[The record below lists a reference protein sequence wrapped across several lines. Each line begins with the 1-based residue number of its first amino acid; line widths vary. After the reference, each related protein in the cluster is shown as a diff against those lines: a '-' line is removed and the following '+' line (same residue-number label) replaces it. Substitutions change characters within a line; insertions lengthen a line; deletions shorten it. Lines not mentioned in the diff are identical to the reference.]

1 MNKSRIALV
10 AAAALML
17 SSNAFAQFYVGAGAG
32 FSRLNDDCA
41 GATTCD
47 KNDTGLKLFGGYK
60 LVPNWALEVNYFDFG
75 KARATVDTDAGVASV
90 DLKGTAFG
98 AGVMLFAAAPANW
111 TGLARFGV
119 ARVKADVTAT
129 LGADSAS
136 EGQTS
141 TQGYLGFGLG
151 YAFSKNLSIDGA
163 IDYTRAKWGGSGAD
177 LSLVSIGLTYG
188 F

>member
-1 MNKSRIALV
+1 M
-10 AAAALML
+10 
-17 SSNAFAQFYVGAGAG
+17 GAGAG
-32 FSRLNDDCA
+32 FSRLSDDCA
-41 GATTCD
+41 GTTTCD
-47 KNDTGLKLFGGYK
+47 RSDTGLKLFGGYK

-75 KARATVDTDAGVASV
+75 KARATLDTESGMASS
-90 DLKGTAFG
+90 DLKATAFG

-119 ARVKADVTAT
+119 ARVKADGSAT
-129 LGADSAS
+129 LGAVSLSDS
-136 EGQTS
+136 QTS
-141 TQGYLGFGLG
+141 TQGYLGLGLG

-163 IDYTRAKWGGSGAD
+163 IDYTRAKLGGSGVD